1 MKKKS
6 DIIMLV
12 LIVTIVFGGFFLI
25 KNKRLSA
32 DRTPVVTIS
41 E

>member
-12 LIVTIVFGGFFLI
+12 LIMAVVFGGFFLM
-25 KNKRLSA
+25 KNKRL
-32 DRTPVVTIS
+32 DNEHTPVVNLAR
-41 E
+41 